1 MPYPFLALGASS
13 LRATVLTSIP
23 GPDDQGGMIMPMV
36 MLSGTTL
43 SLMFN
48 PTKVPKLASLTTW
61 SPGNTFEPTAAW
73 YSALDPVGGAGDL
86 FNNQYGFTFMSMD
99 GLPEGKA
106 LAISLASA
114 SSIDLEFYNYV
125 NSQNRFDRIFSD
137 TGYQVLWSGDMWHN
151 YVTLPSNAAAGTYT
165 ASFEVYVVDGTFSD
179 STGYADYTS
188 LAQNAPRDMDYNSVT
203 INYTWTVVPEPST
216 GCSSASPVCSSWC
229 CAGSVRSPS
238 EAIVSSFCQSAALM
252 RRWPRQGIYPGGN
265 PRDCRHHRGALC
277 HGHGDGPEFHH
288 ESPGCA
294 VPFPHA

>member
-1 MPYPFLALGASS
+1 MKSIYCLILSLALGASP
-13 LRATVLTSIP
+13 LRAKVLTSIP

-86 FNNQYGFTFMSMD
+86 FNNQYGFTFATEEQSM
-99 GLPEGKA
+99 LPEGKA

-125 NSQNRFDRIFSD
+125 NSQNRFDQIFSD
-137 TGYQVLWSGDMWHN
+137 TGSQVLWNGDMWHN
-151 YVTLPSNAAAGTYT
+151 YVTLPANAAPGTYT
-165 ASFEVYVVDGTFSD
+165 ASFEVYVVDGTFTEG
-179 STGYADYTS
+179 TGYADYTT
-188 LAQNAPRDMDYNSVT
+188 LAQNAPRDTDYNSVT

-216 GCSSASPVCSSWC
+216 WMLLGL
-229 CAGSVRSPS
+229 AGVLFL
-238 EAIVSSFCQSAALM
+238 VL
-252 RRWPRQGIYPGGN
+252 RRKR
-265 PRDCRHHRGALC
+265 
-277 HGHGDGPEFHH
+277 
-288 ESPGCA
+288 A
-294 VPFPHA
+294 VAQ